1 MVAPVR
7 LMTLA
12 YLHVICALIVADKGA
27 APLVFRHRSFYSS
40 YNAHPGFENS
50 RDKTRVRQTG
60 KFPGTGSGRE
70 RTLIAPPPRPPQ
82 IRLLPLLKLLMP
94 KVATLL
100 ALDRLVYYTPT
111 HEQTHRT

>member
-12 YLHVICALIVADKGA
+12 YLRVICALIAADKGA
-27 APLVFRHRSFYSS
+27 APLVFRHRDY
-40 YNAHPGFENS
+40 ENS

-70 RTLIAPPPRPPQ
+70 RTLIAPPLRPPQ
-82 IRLLPLLKLLMP
+82 IRLLPLLKLLMS

>member
-12 YLHVICALIVADKGA
+12 YLRVICALIAADKGA
-27 APLVFRHRSFYSS
+27 APLVFAI
-40 YNAHPGFENS
+40 AHFIPVKTLITTTKTAATKPAFVRLANS
-50 RDKTRVRQTG
+50 PARALDG
-60 KFPGTGSGRE
+60 K
-70 RTLIAPPPRPPQ
+70 RTLIAPPLRPPQ
-82 IRLLPLLKLLMP
+82 IRLLPLLKLLMS